1 MKPHLMKA
9 LSKELYSYIKLQ
21 SAVDKQILL
30 EINKKLLK
38 MQIEVSEIL
47 EKITWFL
54 EKIFAKKFRFV
65 RKNITQ
71 KGHFVRIAR

>member
-21 SAVDKQILL
+21 TAVDKQILL

-38 MQIEVSEIL
+38 MQIEVSETL
-47 EKITWFL
+47 EKIT
-54 EKIFAKKFRFV
+54 
-65 RKNITQ
+65 
-71 KGHFVRIAR
+71 